1 MTADRAKPLLE
12 VKALH
17 TVYGKKI
24 RALKGVSVELHA
36 GEIVALIGNNGA
48 GKTTMLKTISG
59 ILKPEAGEVLYEGR
73 RISGLEP
80 HSIARLGIAHVPE
93 GRHVFP
99 RLTVMENLEMG
110 AYCRKETSLLEEYG
124 RIFGLFPVLGER
136 RTQLAGTLSGGEQQ
150 MLAMGRALMSSPKV
164 LMLDEPSMGLA
175 PLLVDTIFGI
185 IRKINQSGIPIFLV
199 EQNARKA
206 LQVASRGYVLETG
219 NLALSGSASSLLL
232 NEQVRHAYLGIA

>member
-24 RALKGVSVELHA
+24 RALKGVSVELYA

-59 ILKPEAGEVLYEGR
+59 ILKPESGEVLYEGR

-93 GRHVFP
+93 GRHFFP

-110 AYCRKETSLLEEYG
+110 AYCRKEASLPEEYS

-175 PLLVDTIFGI
+175 PLLVDIIFDI
-185 IRKINQSGIPIFLV
+185 IRKINQSGTPIFLV